1 MKIKQTNI
9 CPYCGRAIKLEI
21 NAEKQRDL
29 VHCDC
34 GADLM
39 ICSEVQLKTK
49 TYRVTIGTEEQ

>member
-1 MKIKQTNI
+1 MKIKQTNL
-9 CPYCGRAIKLEI
+9 CPYCGRAIRLEI

-39 ICSEVQLKTK
+39 IVSETIVKTK
-49 TYRVTIGTEEQ
+49 VYRVTIGDAE